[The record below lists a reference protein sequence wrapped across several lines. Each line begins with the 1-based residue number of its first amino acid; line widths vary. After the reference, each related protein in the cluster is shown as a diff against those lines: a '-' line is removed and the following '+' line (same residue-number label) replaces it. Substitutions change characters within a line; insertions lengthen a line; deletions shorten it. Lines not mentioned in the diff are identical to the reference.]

1 MNNTVYVEGELMEF
15 KDNIPIYLQIE
26 QYLYRQIALGKM
38 KAGEKIP
45 SVRKLA
51 LELTVNVNTVQRALQ
66 ELNTQGILYT
76 KRGEGNFVTEDT
88 ELLSKIKQSLINN
101 ELDEFVQNMEKLGVK
116 KDKLV
121 STLTE
126 YLKDSENH
134 NE

>member
-1 MNNTVYVEGELMEF
+1 MEF

-66 ELNTQGILYT
+66 EMNTQGILYT

-88 ELLSKIKQSLINN
+88 ELLSKTKQSLINN

-116 KDKLV
+116 QDELV
-121 STLTE
+121 STLE
-126 YLKDSENH
+126 NYLEHGEDH

>member
-1 MNNTVYVEGELMEF
+1 MEF

-51 LELTVNVNTVQRALQ
+51 LGLTVNVNTVQRALQ
-66 ELNTQGILYT
+66 EMNTQGILYT

-88 ELLSKIKQSLINN
+88 ELLSKTKQSLINN

-126 YLKDSENH
+126 YLKDSEDH

>member
-1 MNNTVYVEGELMEF
+1 MEF

-66 ELNTQGILYT
+66 EMNTQGILYT

-88 ELLSKIKQSLINN
+88 ELLSKTRQSLINN

>member
-1 MNNTVYVEGELMEF
+1 MEF

-66 ELNTQGILYT
+66 EMNTQGILYT
-76 KRGEGNFVTEDT
+76 KRGEGHFVTEDT
-88 ELLSKIKQSLINN
+88 ELLSKTKQSLINN

>member
-1 MNNTVYVEGELMEF
+1 MEF

-66 ELNTQGILYT
+66 EMNTQGILYT
-76 KRGEGNFVTEDT
+76 KRGEGNFITEDT
-88 ELLSKIKQSLINN
+88 ELLSKTKQSLINN

-126 YLKDSENH
+126 YLKDSEDH

>member
-1 MNNTVYVEGELMEF
+1 MEF

-66 ELNTQGILYT
+66 EMNTQGIHYT

-88 ELLSKIKQSLINN
+88 ELLSKTKQSLINN

>member
-1 MNNTVYVEGELMEF
+1 MEF

-66 ELNTQGILYT
+66 EVNTQGILYT

-88 ELLSKIKQSLINN
+88 ELLSKTKQSLIDNV
-101 ELDEFVQNMEKLGVK
+101 LDEFVQNMEKLGVK
-116 KDKLV
+116 QDELV
-121 STLTE
+121 STLE
-126 YLKDSENH
+126 NYLEHGEDH

>member
-1 MNNTVYVEGELMEF
+1 MEF
-15 KDNIPIYLQIE
+15 KDNIPIYHQIE

-66 ELNTQGILYT
+66 EMNTQGILYT

-88 ELLSKIKQSLINN
+88 ELLSKTKQSLINN
-101 ELDEFVQNMEKLGVK
+101 ELDEFVQNMEKLGIK

-126 YLKDSENH
+126 YLKDSEDH

>member
-1 MNNTVYVEGELMEF
+1 MEF

-66 ELNTQGILYT
+66 EMNTQGILYT

-88 ELLSKIKQSLINN
+88 ELLSKTKQSLIDNV
-101 ELDEFVQNMEKLGVK
+101 LDEFVQNMEKLGVK
-116 KDKLV
+116 QDELV
-121 STLTE
+121 STLE
-126 YLKDSENH
+126 NYLENGEDH

>member
-1 MNNTVYVEGELMEF
+1 MEF

-66 ELNTQGILYT
+66 EMNTQGILYT

-88 ELLSKIKQSLINN
+88 ELLSKTKQSLINN

-126 YLKDSENH
+126 YLKDSENQ

>member
-1 MNNTVYVEGELMEF
+1 MEF

-66 ELNTQGILYT
+66 EMNSQGILYT

-88 ELLSKIKQSLINN
+88 ELLSKTKKSLINN
-101 ELDEFVQNMEKLGVK
+101 ELDKFVQNMGKLGVK
-116 KDKLV
+116 QDELV
-121 STLTE
+121 STLTN
-126 YLKDSENH
+126 YLEQSEDH
-134 NE
+134 HE

>member
-1 MNNTVYVEGELMEF
+1 MEF

-26 QYLYRQIALGKM
+26 QYLYRQITLGKM

-66 ELNTQGILYT
+66 EMNTQGILYT

-88 ELLSKIKQSLINN
+88 ELLSKTKQSLIDNV
-101 ELDEFVQNMEKLGVK
+101 LDEFVQNMEKLGVK
-116 KDKLV
+116 QDELV
-121 STLTE
+121 STLE
-126 YLKDSENH
+126 NYLEHGEDH

>member
-1 MNNTVYVEGELMEF
+1 MEF

-38 KAGEKIP
+38 KDGEKIP

-66 ELNTQGILYT
+66 EMNTQGILYT

-88 ELLSKIKQSLINN
+88 ELLSKTKQSLINN

-116 KDKLV
+116 QDELV
-121 STLTE
+121 STLTD
-126 YLKDSENH
+126 YLEHSEDH

>member
-1 MNNTVYVEGELMEF
+1 MEF

-66 ELNTQGILYT
+66 EMNTQGILYT

-88 ELLSKIKQSLINN
+88 ELLSKTKQSLINN

-116 KDKLV
+116 QDKLV
-121 STLTE
+121 STLTD
-126 YLKDSENH
+126 YLEHSEDH

>member
-1 MNNTVYVEGELMEF
+1 MEF
-15 KDNIPIYLQIE
+15 KDNIPIYFQIE
-26 QYLYRQIALGKM
+26 QYLYRQIAMGKL

-66 ELNTQGILYT
+66 EMNAQQILYT

-88 ELLSKIKQSLINN
+88 ELLTKTKQSLIDN

-116 KDKLV
+116 RQNLA
-121 STLTE
+121 STLE
-126 YLKDSENH
+126 DYLKRSKDHE
-134 NE
+134 

>member
-1 MNNTVYVEGELMEF
+1 MEF

-66 ELNTQGILYT
+66 EMNKQGILYT

-88 ELLSKIKQSLINN
+88 ELLSKTKQSLINN
-101 ELDEFVQNMEKLGVK
+101 ELDEFVQNMEKLGIK

-126 YLKDSENH
+126 YLKDSEDH

>member
-1 MNNTVYVEGELMEF
+1 MEF

-66 ELNTQGILYT
+66 EMNTQGILYT
-76 KRGEGNFVTEDT
+76 KRGEGNFVTEYT
-88 ELLSKIKQSLINN
+88 ELLSKTKQSLINN